1 MSALDLALDAA
12 VLAWILWRGRRV
24 RRVRLRF
31 ARRTPVILA
40 VLGLFQFV
48 HYNESHSLGAKVALV
63 VIGSCVVVAAGFGAL
78 RGATVRLVAAGRGAL
93 DQQST
98 WLTEA
103 LWLLSIGAHF
113 AMSGPVSALH
123 GPVGATAGSAV
134 LYMAVSLGTQNTM
147 VHRRAV
153 RAIRSGAVAGDTRPG
168 RRPSAPPRPGTTA
181 FALGTDAAETK
192 SAPRGEIDRSVE

>member
-1 MSALDLALDAA
+1 VSSLDLALDAA
-12 VLAWILWRGRRV
+12 VLAWILYRGRRV

-48 HYNESHSLGAKVALV
+48 HYNESHSLGAEAAALV
-63 VIGSCVVVAAGFGAL
+63 IASCVVVAAAFGAL
-78 RGATVRLVAAGRGAL
+78 RGATVRLSPAGRGAL
-93 DQQST
+93 DQQAT

-103 LWLLSIGAHF
+103 LWLVSIAAHF
-113 AMSGPVSALH
+113 AMGAALSVVH

-134 LYMAVSLGTQNTM
+134 LYLAVSLGAQNTM

-153 RAIRSGAVAGDTRPG
+153 RAIRTGGVGTGAQ
-168 RRPSAPPRPGTTA
+168 
-181 FALGTDAAETK
+181 LGTVEARSWEGP
-192 SAPRGEIDRSVE
+192 APTPPASS